1 VAWRWVSP
9 NALIADGPYLSRI
22 GVQVVV
28 HSSGL
33 RPLNK
38 STFGLLVVVVVG
50 LLALVGLGSRSDSVA
65 AAGGVV
71 TSPALPVVFHTTLI
85 LFAVLALAVL
95 AIIVYAVWPQGR
107 SKDEENEWVSMPPPT
122 PWWVKALSVA
132 FVFLLIGGFIVA
144 ALFIA
149 RRQGSDYLLP
159 TFGLGRGRPG
169 AIAGGAHA
177 GNAGQPGGFDWL
189 ALALATTILATVGL
203 LFVILARSKARAVRP
218 KAMPEEALSRAL
230 DEGRSALTSDLEP
243 RRAVILAYAAM
254 ERSLAEQ
261 GVARRFYEAP
271 FEYMGRVLGQAR
283 VSGQWVHR
291 LTDLFEL
298 AKFSHHPIHTG
309 MREDAL
315 DAVDNIQAELRAKP

>member
-1 VAWRWVSP
+1 MAWRWVSP
-9 NALIADGPYLSRI
+9 NALVADGPYLSRI

-38 STFGLLVVVVVG
+38 STFGLLAVVVVG

-65 AAGGVV
+65 AAGGAV

-85 LFAVLALAVL
+85 LFAVLALAVF

-107 SKDEENEWVSMPPPT
+107 SKDEENEWSSEPPPT
-122 PWWVKALSVA
+122 PWWVKVLSVA
-132 FVFLLIGGFIVA
+132 FSFLLIGGLILAAIIVA
-144 ALFIA
+144 
-149 RRQGSDYLLP
+149 RQHGSDSLLP
-159 TFGLGRGRPG
+159 SFGLGGQRPG
-169 AIAGGAHA
+169 AIAGGTHA

-203 LFVILARSKARAVRP
+203 LIVMLMRSKARAVRA

-254 ERSLAEQ
+254 ERSLADQ
-261 GVARRFYEAP
+261 GVARKFYEAP
-271 FEYMGRVLGQAR
+271 FEYMGRVLGQAS
-283 VSGQWVHR
+283 VSRQWVHR

-298 AKFSHHPIHTG
+298 AKFSHHTIHAG

-315 DAVDNIQAELRAKP
+315 AAVDNIQAELRAKP